1 MTANSNE
8 ERSAFDITDG
18 VDTDHAFCRVPADKR
33 KSYFSLTIVWT
44 GYVFV
49 ITSMMVGGG
58 LAAGLTFRQIA
69 TVSLIG
75 NVFLGAIATLV
86 SYVSGR
92 EGLSFA
98 LLTRYSFGLKGS
110 RIASF
115 FVPMVNLGWYI
126 IQAATYG
133 HFIALI
139 FDLGDFGEALCMM
152 GSAVVM
158 GLFAFVGMNAIAILG
173 YVSIPAIVFLSIA
186 TSIRASEIAGGF
198 QNILDYVPSTPI
210 SLGIGVTAVI
220 GTWILSTSTCIAD
233 IMRYAKTPR
242 GAIASALTGLVF
254 GNTLMIVC
262 GALAAIAVGN
272 SDLPAV
278 LLSMGLLIPSIILM
292 TTNIFTTN
300 AANLYSN
307 SLNLANT
314 FRMNRRKMIIII
326 LAIAAVA
333 TLLKPYRI
341 DALFAFLDTLGNIV
355 PPLAGIIIADA
366 FLVRKLEFPELSSR
380 CFRDWNPAAFAAWFA
395 ALVLSFIIPFELPA
409 LVSLLASIIL
419 YPVLNRFLGG
429 EGTEISKGNIHGN
442 V

>member
-1 MTANSNE
+1 MSAVDDK
-8 ERSAFDITDG
+8 RSAFNITEG
-18 VDTDHAFCRVPADKR
+18 ADTDHAFCRVPDDKR

-58 LAAGLTFRQIA
+58 LSAGLTFKQIVG
-69 TVSLIG
+69 VSLVG
-75 NVFLGAIATLV
+75 NLFLGAIATLV
-86 SYVSGR
+86 SYISGR

-139 FDLGDFGEALCMM
+139 FGLGEFGEALCMM
-152 GSAVVM
+152 GSAIVM

-186 TSIRASEIAGGF
+186 TSIRATEIAGGF
-198 QNILDYVPSTPI
+198 QNILNHVPAAPI

-233 IMRYAKTPR
+233 IMRYAKTPW
-242 GAIASALTGLVF
+242 GAIASALTGLVL

-262 GALAAIAVGN
+262 GALAAIAVN
-272 SDLPAV
+272 DSDLPAV
-278 LLSMGLLIPSIILM
+278 LLSMGLLIPSFILM

-307 SLNLANT
+307 SLNLANS
-314 FRMNRRKMIIII
+314 FRMNRRRMIVII

-333 TLLKPYRI
+333 TLVKPYRI
-341 DALFAFLDTLGNIV
+341 GALFAFLDTLGNVV

-366 FLVRKLEFPELSSR
+366 FIVRRLHFPALATHV
-380 CFRDWNPAAFAAWFA
+380 FRSWNPAAFVTWLA
-395 ALVLSFIIPFELPA
+395 ALVLSFVIPFELPA
-409 LVSLLASIIL
+409 LTSLLASIIL
-419 YPVLNRFLGG
+419 YPLCDRAFGG
-429 EGTEISKGNIHGN
+429 EAVGTVKGNSHGN
-442 V
+442 I